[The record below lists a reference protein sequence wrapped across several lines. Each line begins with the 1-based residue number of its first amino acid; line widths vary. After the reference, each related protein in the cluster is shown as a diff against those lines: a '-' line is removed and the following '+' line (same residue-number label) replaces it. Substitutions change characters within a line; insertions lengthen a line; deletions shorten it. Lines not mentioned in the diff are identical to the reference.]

1 MTVTVSSDA
10 RSWIERLARAGFAA
24 KGIVY
29 LLIGTLALLA
39 AAGAGGETTG
49 THGALGVVLRQPLGR
64 VLLALLAVGLAGYA
78 MWRAIT
84 ALADPEGQGRR
95 GWKRIMVRIGY
106 GISGLI
112 HAGLAWEAAKLAL
125 ALGGSGGGDAAQ
137 DRTAELMSAPFGPW
151 LVGAV
156 ALGLAGYGLAQI
168 RRGLRGDI
176 DRRLALGRLGPDEQR
191 LVVRTARTGLAARG
205 VVFLIMSGFL
215 AKAALEHDPSEAGG
229 REAALQALRDQ
240 PYAAFLL
247 GGVALGLAA
256 YGAFQL
262 VRARYRVI
270 ATP

>member
-24 KGIVY
+24 KGVVY

-49 THGALGVVLRQPLGR
+49 THGALGVVLRQPMGR

-78 MWRAIT
+78 MWRAIS

-95 GWKRIMVRIGY
+95 GWKRIMVRLGY
-106 GISGLI
+106 GISAVV
-112 HAGLAWEAAKLAL
+112 HAGLAWQAGRLAL
-125 ALGGSGGGDAAQ
+125 ALAAGSGDPAE
-137 DRTAELMSAPFGPW
+137 DRTADLMSAPFGPW

-168 RRGLRGDI
+168 GRGLRGDI
-176 DRRLALGRLGPDEQR
+176 DRRLALGRLGPDERR

-215 AKAALEHDPSEAGG
+215 GKAALEHDPSEAGG
-229 REAALQALRDQ
+229 LEEALQALRDQ
-240 PYAAFLL
+240 PYAPFLL